1 MLFGCDLKALYNE
14 HITLMLFLFSFFT
27 IYNLKIYIYNGTLY
41 IAMSEFNIKPTLFA
55 AFHCHWGVV
64 VFPTLLNKITI
75 IHLLVLNFKRFSII
89 E

>member
-1 MLFGCDLKALYNE
+1 
-14 HITLMLFLFSFFT
+14 
-27 IYNLKIYIYNGTLY
+27 
-41 IAMSEFNIKPTLFA
+41 MSEFNIKPTLFA

-75 IHLLVLNFKRFSII
+75 IHFLVLNFKRFSMI